1 MTTRLPGSP
10 AVGVDAASPARAGD
24 APQRALPAWRR
35 RDKRSGYLFV
45 APQVIGTTLFV
56 LAPFLAGVV
65 LAFVKWDGLTEMHWV
80 GMTNFAS
87 VLTDPVFLKSILNT
101 VLIALITAPVGLGLA
116 IVIAIGLDRIRG
128 RTVYLICYFAP
139 ILTSSVAVSLIWQQL
154 FRADGNLSEAIGKLF
169 GITPPNWLGD
179 RHLVLIAVCIVAI
192 WSSLGLNVVIFL
204 AGLQGISPSV
214 VEAARIDGAGP
225 MKLLTRI
232 RLPLLSPVVFFSTV
246 VAVISSF
253 QTFDTVFILTKDGG
267 PQNAARTIVYHV
279 YDVGFRKFEFGLAS
293 AASVVL
299 FILTVIVTLV
309 QVAMQ
314 KRFVHYES

>member
-1 MTTRLPGSP
+1 MSTP
-10 AVGVDAASPARAGD
+10 AVGGVDAASAAPAGD
-24 APQRALPAWRR
+24 APVRALPAWRV

-45 APQVIGTTLFV
+45 APQVIGTALFV
-56 LAPFLAGVV
+56 LVPFLAGVV
-65 LAFVKWDGLTEMHWV
+65 LAFAKWDGLTALHWV
-80 GMTNFAS
+80 GMSNFAS

-116 IVIAIGLDRIRG
+116 IVIAIGLDKIRG
-128 RTVYLICYFAP
+128 RTVYLLCYFAP

-154 FRADGNLSEAIGKLF
+154 FRSDGNLSEAIGKLF
-169 GITPPNWLGD
+169 GVTPPNWLGD
-179 RHLVLIAVCIVAI
+179 PHLVLIAVCIVAI

-232 RLPLLSPVVFFSTV
+232 RLPLLSPVIFFSTV